1 MWFGHGEGYET
12 KVGTDGGL
20 VRRLVRDMNRRRFL
34 QQSLAASTV
43 FSAPAILSARS
54 PNSMFQVASIGVG
67 GMGGNTMMSV
77 LQHAKVRVV
86 GMCDVDS
93 RTLELAQGGKGSRRK
108 ELQDPEAAGRLR
120 EAAVF
125 RDYRE
130 MLAKLGD
137 TVDAV
142 TIGTPDHMHAAMAV
156 AALRAKKHVYLQKP
170 LTHHLHEARVL
181 GAEAAKAGVTTQMG
195 TQGHSSVETLL
206 TVDLIRSGAIGKVK
220 EVICWENKKASWW
233 PKVTER
239 KAQADAVPETVDWD
253 LWLGVANEVPFLAE
267 AYHPSMW
274 RAWTDF
280 GVGMMGD
287 MGCHYFDV
295 VFACLGLA
303 APTRVRCLDEGSTGD
318 LYAMKRRLELEFPG
332 TDLTA
337 GDKIKMTWSDGGYPY
352 DDQVVIKPSVLTKEA
367 TSGIFFVGEKG
378 GIFKPHSQRPW
389 LVPEASFA
397 GYAYPKT
404 RTANHYTDWVDAA
417 MKGEKAATDLPTYGC
432 PVTEAVLLG
441 VLAERNAGDWI
452 EWDAAAGKVTNR
464 PELNAQLTRK
474 YRDGWSVEGLG

>member
-1 MWFGHGEGYET
+1 
-12 KVGTDGGL
+12 
-20 VRRLVRDMNRRRFL
+20 MNRRRFL
-34 QQSLAASTV
+34 QQSLAASAYV
-43 FSAPAILSARS
+43 SAPAILSARS

-77 LQHAKVRVV
+77 LQHSKVRIV

-93 RTLELAQGGKGSRRK
+93 KTLALAQRGESSRRK
-108 ELQDPEAAGRLR
+108 EHQGSEAKERLGD
-120 EAAVF
+120 AAVF

-137 TVDAV
+137 SIDAV
-142 TIGTPDHMHAAMAV
+142 TIGTPDHMHASMAV

-170 LTHHLHEARVL
+170 LTHHIHEARIL

-195 TQGHSSVETLL
+195 TQGHSSIETSLA
-206 TVDLIRSGAIGKVK
+206 VDLIKSGAIGKVK
-220 EVICWENKKASWW
+220 EVICWENKKSSWW

-239 KAQADAVPETVDWD
+239 KAQADPVPEHIDWN
-253 LWLGVANEVPFLAE
+253 LWLGVANEVPFLDG

-274 RAWTDF
+274 RSWVDF

-303 APTRVRCLDEGSTGD
+303 APSRVRCLDEGSKGD
-318 LYAMKRRLELEFPG
+318 LYAMKRHLELEFPG
-332 TDLTA
+332 TALTA
-337 GDKIKMTWSDGGYPY
+337 GDKIKMTWMDGGYPY
-352 DDQVVIKPSVLTKEA
+352 DPKVVIKPAVLTKD
-367 TSGIFFVGEKG
+367 TPSGIFFVGENG

-389 LVPEASFA
+389 LVPEEKFT
-397 GYAYPKT
+397 GHTYPKT
-404 RTANHYTDWVDAA
+404 RVANHYTDWVDAC
-417 MKGEKAATDLPTYGC
+417 MKGAKAATDLPTYGC

-441 VLAERNAGDWI
+441 VLAERNPGDWI
-452 EWDAAAGKVTNR
+452 EWDASLGKVTNK

-474 YRDGWSVEGLG
+474 YHDGWSVEGLG

>member
-1 MWFGHGEGYET
+1 
-12 KVGTDGGL
+12 
-20 VRRLVRDMNRRRFL
+20 MNRRRFF
-34 QQSLAASTV
+34 QQAIAASAS
-43 FSAPAILSARS
+43 FSAPTILSARS

-77 LQHAKVRVV
+77 LQHPKVRVV

-108 ELQDPEAAGRLR
+108 ELQDPEAAGRLQ

-142 TIGTPDHMHAAMAV
+142 TIGTPDHTHASMAV

-181 GAEAAKAGVTTQMG
+181 GLEAAKAGVTTQMG
-195 TQGHSSVETLL
+195 TQGHSSVETSLA
-206 TVDLIRSGAIGKVK
+206 VDLIRSGAIGKVK

-239 KAQADAVPETVDWD
+239 KAQADAVPGTVDWD

-274 RAWTDF
+274 RAWADF

-303 APTRVRCLDEGSTGD
+303 APMRVRCLDAGSQGD
-318 LYAMKRRLELEFPG
+318 LYAMKRHLELDFPG

-337 GDKIKMTWSDGGYPY
+337 GDKLKMTWTDGGYPY
-352 DDQVVIKPSVLTKEA
+352 DDKVVIKPSVLTKEA
-367 TSGIFFVGEKG
+367 PSGIFFVGEKG

-389 LVPEASFA
+389 LVPEASFT

-404 RTANHYTDWVDAA
+404 RPANHYTDWVDAA

>member
-1 MWFGHGEGYET
+1 
-12 KVGTDGGL
+12 
-20 VRRLVRDMNRRRFL
+20 MNRRRFL
-34 QQSLAASTV
+34 QQSLAASAYV
-43 FSAPAILSARS
+43 SAPAILSARS

-77 LQHAKVRVV
+77 LQHSKVRIV

-93 RTLELAQGGKGSRRK
+93 KTLALAQRGESSRRK
-108 ELQDPEAAGRLR
+108 EHQGSEAKERLGD
-120 EAAVF
+120 AAVF

-137 TVDAV
+137 SIDAV
-142 TIGTPDHMHAAMAV
+142 TIGTPDHMHASMAV
-156 AALRAKKHVYLQKP
+156 TALRARKHVYLQKP
-170 LTHHLHEARVL
+170 LTHHIHEARIL

-195 TQGHSSVETLL
+195 TQGHSSIETSLA
-206 TVDLIRSGAIGKVK
+206 VDLIKSGAIGKVK
-220 EVICWENKKASWW
+220 EVICWENKKSSWW

-239 KAQADAVPETVDWD
+239 KAQADPVPEHIDWN
-253 LWLGVANEVPFLAE
+253 LWLGVANEVPFLDG

-274 RAWTDF
+274 RSWVDF

-303 APTRVRCLDEGSTGD
+303 APSRVRCLDEGSKGD
-318 LYAMKRRLELEFPG
+318 LYAMKRHLELEFPG
-332 TDLTA
+332 TALTA
-337 GDKIKMTWSDGGYPY
+337 GDKIKMTWMDGGYPY
-352 DDQVVIKPSVLTKEA
+352 DPKVVIKPAVLTKD
-367 TSGIFFVGEKG
+367 TPSGIFFVGENG

-389 LVPEASFA
+389 LVPEEKFT
-397 GYAYPKT
+397 GHTYPKT
-404 RTANHYTDWVDAA
+404 RVANHYTDWVDAC
-417 MKGEKAATDLPTYGC
+417 MKGAKAATDLPTYGC

-441 VLAERNAGDWI
+441 VLAERNPGDWI
-452 EWDAAAGKVTNR
+452 EWDASLGKVTNK

-474 YRDGWSVEGLG
+474 YHDGWSVEGLG